1 MIKKEKFLPALVTG
15 FSLAVLSIVPVIQV
29 ATCCLLAPLAGMF
42 GLNMYYLQMKNREGF
57 KLQNSDGFQM
67 GILIGLISGFF
78 ESIFQ
83 SLLILVSKDNPVYDS
98 IILLQ
103 KYLPE
108 LPVPETIWNISKQI
122 DEKRF
127 SFLLT
132 FMVFINTTI
141 VNSIFATIGSML
153 SISSIRKKNISD
165 SSL

>member
-122 DEKRF
+122 DERRF
-127 SFLLT
+127 SLLLT
-132 FMVFINTTI
+132 FMIFINTTI

-153 SISSIRKKNISD
+153 SVSSIRKKNISD

>member
-1 MIKKEKFLPALVTG
+1 MIKKEKLLPALVTG
-15 FSLAVLSIVPVIQV
+15 FSLAVLSIVPIIQV

-42 GLNMYYLQMKNREGF
+42 GLNMYYLQMKNKEGF
-57 KLQNSDGFQM
+57 KLQNSDGLQM
-67 GILIGLISGFF
+67 GFLIGLISGFF

-103 KYLPE
+103 KFLPE

-122 DEKRF
+122 DERRF
-127 SFLLT
+127 SFLLSV
-132 FMVFINTTI
+132 MVFINTTI

-153 SISSIRKKNISD
+153 SISSIRKKNINNSP
-165 SSL
+165 L